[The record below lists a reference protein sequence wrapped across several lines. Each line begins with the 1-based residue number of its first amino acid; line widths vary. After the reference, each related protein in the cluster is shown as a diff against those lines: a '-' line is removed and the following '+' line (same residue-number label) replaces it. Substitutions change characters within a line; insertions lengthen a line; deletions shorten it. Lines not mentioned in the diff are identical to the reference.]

1 MYELHWLIG
10 VGVGALL
17 LGAILGLGLGRT
29 LIRSK
34 KTKDL
39 EASLETAEM
48 ALRDYRAE
56 VYDQFS
62 ETARKFETLNDS
74 YHELH
79 RHLASSANVL
89 LGDGISTPLLRGPA
103 DADTADPATATSAE
117 SEPAPE
123 PVATEAG
130 TAEPMSQADDA
141 DAIEPVAEVNPVEA
155 AEPIAVA
162 ENPSDE
168 PAKVPTDTREAS
180 A

>member
-1 MYELHWLIG
+1 MYELQWLIG

-17 LGAILGLGLGRT
+17 LGALIGLALGRT
-29 LIRSK
+29 LIRSR

-39 EASLETAEM
+39 EESLATAET

-56 VYDQFS
+56 VYDQFA

-89 LGDGISTPLLRGPA
+89 LGDGISTPLLRGPVEA
-103 DADTADPATATSAE
+103 ESADPTAAASADV
-117 SEPAPE
+117 EPVAE
-123 PVATEAG
+123 PVATEAA
-130 TAEPMSQADDA
+130 TAEPMPQASAA
-141 DAIEPVAEVNPVEA
+141 DPTEPVAR
-155 AEPIAVA
+155 AEPVA
-162 ENPSDE
+162 AADDLAEDAP
-168 PAKVPTDTREAS
+168 KVPADSKEAS